1 VSVVYCQRFGEKGL
15 GAIAC
20 SSWRIKCMH
29 ACDASEIEAW
39 MFTGRGVTSELFH
52 EVCITLLDV
61 IRKGW
66 RRGGTVI
73 QCYYRS

>member
-1 VSVVYCQRFGEKGL
+1 
-15 GAIAC
+15 
-20 SSWRIKCMH
+20 MH